1 VANRQAY
8 AAPLAKA
15 GLSSDGMG
23 VVKSSVTHAQA
34 PGSEDR
40 LMGIYDREYYRKE
53 GPSFLG
59 SFTEQGKA
67 CKWIIGI
74 NVILFIAQIA
84 SPKVTDWLDL
94 RVGAT
99 ADINLR
105 DEEIAQ
111 HFGIGPQQM
120 RGMDP
125 AEKKEFFNELRQRW
139 EDQAESFSG
148 PGVLQGQVWRL
159 VTYAFLHSTGG
170 MPWHII
176 FNMLFLW
183 WFGHEMEEM
192 YGPRE
197 FTIFY
202 LVSAFLGGVAYFL
215 WSWLRG
221 NYVPCVGASGA
232 VMAVMVLYAFHYP
245 SRIIRLW
252 WFLPIPI
259 WLFVAF
265 YVAQDAFIFTTG
277 MHSTTAVTVHLAGA
291 AFGFGYYKGNW
302 RLAPLWQRVTS
313 FRLPRR
319 KPRVRIFDEEEET
332 PVARRPQAAAP
343 SPTGITTTPTAPPAD
358 EHLEAQVD
366 AVLEKVARSGR
377 DSLTEHEKALLVRA
391 SEVYKRRQ
399 RL

>member
-1 VANRQAY
+1 VSN
-8 AAPLAKA
+8 P
-15 GLSSDGMG
+15 
-23 VVKSSVTHAQA
+23 QA
-34 PGSEDR
+34 PGTEDR
-40 LMGIYDREYYRKE
+40 LMGIYDREYYRRE

-74 NVILFIAQIA
+74 NIVLFVAQIA
-84 SPKVTDWLDL
+84 SHNVADWLDL
-94 RVGAT
+94 RIGNT
-99 ADINLR
+99 AAAAPS
-105 DEEIAQ
+105 DEEIARQ
-111 HFGIGPQQM
+111 FGVPPQQV
-120 RGMDP
+120 RALNPEQRDQ
-125 AEKKEFFNELRQRW
+125 LRQQWR
-139 EDQAESFSG
+139 EEMGEAFSG

-159 VTYAFLHSTGG
+159 LTYAFLHSTGG
-170 MPWHII
+170 MPWHIV

-183 WFGHEMEEM
+183 WFGHEMEEL

-197 FTIFY
+197 FAIFY

-221 NYVPCVGASGA
+221 NVVPCVGASGA
-232 VMAVMVLYAFHYP
+232 VTAVMVLYAFHYP
-245 SRIIRLW
+245 SRVIRLW
-252 WFLPIPI
+252 WFLPVPI

-265 YVAQDAFIFTTG
+265 QVAQDAFIFTTG

-302 RLAPLWQRVTS
+302 RLAPLWQAVTRI
-313 FRLPRR
+313 RLPRR
-319 KPRVRIFDEEEET
+319 RPRVRVYEEEEET
-332 PVARRPQAAAP
+332 PVARRPQPAAQA
-343 SPTGITTTPTAPPAD
+343 PTGITTTPSAPQAD